1 MKHVHALLG
10 GLYFKPHLFFS
21 SFFLFFSSCAAGF
34 FFVGYEHDGWTARD
48 VSSGCCH
55 NLWVCV
61 WDEVFL
67 LGYCLTVFAFVPF
80 THTAIHRWRR
90 GGGRAI
96 ATQPLQRAHRE
107 RSG

>member
-21 SFFLFFSSCAAGF
+21 FFFLCCRFF

-55 NLWVCV
+55 NLCVWVCV
-61 WDEVFL
+61 CGMKYFY
-67 LGYCLTVFAFVPF
+67 LGIV
-80 THTAIHRWRR
+80 
-90 GGGRAI
+90 
-96 ATQPLQRAHRE
+96 
-107 RSG
+107 